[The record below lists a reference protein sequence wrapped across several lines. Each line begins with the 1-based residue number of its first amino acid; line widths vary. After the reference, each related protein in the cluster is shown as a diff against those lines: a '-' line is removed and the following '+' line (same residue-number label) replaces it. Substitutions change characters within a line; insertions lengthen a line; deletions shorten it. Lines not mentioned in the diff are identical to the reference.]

1 MRRRTLE
8 QSNVGLSLERHIPD
22 DPFCVRIHKTGE
34 NLRLFRKCPGFLQGQ
49 EESYDCGGIGFHKES
64 QVQIG
69 TLLLSLKVEG
79 ISPSEQSQG

>member
-1 MRRRTLE
+1 M
-8 QSNVGLSLERHIPD
+8 GLSLDVTPLTTV
-22 DPFCVRIHKTGE
+22 FCVRIHKTEE
-34 NLRLFRKCPGFLQGQ
+34 NLRLFRKCSGFLQGQ
-49 EESYDCGGIGFHKES
+49 EESYECGGIGFHKES